1 MLNIVRQAL
10 DLCDP
15 QAKRE
20 IASILV
26 VMVLMALTSTVGIAA
41 IMPFLSLV
49 ANPDVVQQNAI
60 LRRVYSTAG
69 FSSTNQFLFAIGV
82 LTLVLLMVSNGLRAL
97 TDWKILSFVRG
108 LQYRISRR
116 LLAQYLS
123 EPYMFFVSTNTSKL
137 SQKLLSEVNSVM
149 AGLLVPGLRGIA
161 QLVVALFIL
170 SLLIAVDP
178 WLALFVTL
186 GLGSAYGAIF
196 MAIRRRQLRL
206 GREWIEANAQRY
218 RVVGEAF
225 GGIKDVK
232 ALGRERHFLNRFEQP
247 SLDFARAVAANEAM
261 TELPR
266 YALEAIAFGGILV
279 IVLYLLGSGGAVSG
293 VLPLLGLYAFAAY
306 RLMPSLQQL
315 FKSASQVRFHST
327 ALGELHHDL
336 AAIGRTPVADALE
349 EGIDAGAH
357 IPPLKFENEVL
368 LRDVHFSYP
377 GSDRP
382 ALRGV
387 NIVLPRNQ
395 TIGLVGPT
403 GSGKTTLVDL
413 LLGLYMPDAG
423 QLEVDGVALGAE
435 LLPSWRRMVGYV
447 PQSIFLSDDTIGR
460 NIAFGI
466 PDAELDREAVERAAR
481 TAQLHDFILT
491 LPQGYDTITGERG
504 VRLSG
509 GQRQRIGIA
518 RALYH
523 DPDILIMDE
532 ATSALD
538 TITEDA
544 VMDAIRRLAG
554 QKTMVLIA
562 HRITTVTDCDNIY
575 LLDGGEVVA
584 AGNYDELR
592 GSHSMFRAMSART
605 AVKG

>member
-1 MLNIVRQAL
+1 
-10 DLCDP
+10 
-15 QAKRE
+15 
-20 IASILV
+20 
-26 VMVLMALTSTVGIAA
+26 
-41 IMPFLSLV
+41 
-49 ANPDVVQQNAI
+49 
-60 LRRVYSTAG
+60 
-69 FSSTNQFLFAIGV
+69 
-82 LTLVLLMVSNGLRAL
+82 
-97 TDWKILSFVRG
+97 
-108 LQYRISRR
+108 
-116 LLAQYLS
+116 
-123 EPYMFFVSTNTSKL
+123 
-137 SQKLLSEVNSVM
+137 EVNSVM

-423 QLEVDGVALGAE
+423 QLEVDGVA
-435 LLPSWRRMVGYV
+435 
-447 PQSIFLSDDTIGR
+447 
-460 NIAFGI
+460 
-466 PDAELDREAVERAAR
+466 
-481 TAQLHDFILT
+481 
-491 LPQGYDTITGERG
+491 
-504 VRLSG
+504 
-509 GQRQRIGIA
+509 
-518 RALYH
+518 
-523 DPDILIMDE
+523 
-532 ATSALD
+532 
-538 TITEDA
+538 
-544 VMDAIRRLAG
+544 
-554 QKTMVLIA
+554 
-562 HRITTVTDCDNIY
+562 
-575 LLDGGEVVA
+575 
-584 AGNYDELR
+584 
-592 GSHSMFRAMSART
+592 
-605 AVKG
+605 